1 MAMRGKYLFGDQS
14 LCGSRCGGSVA
25 KCVAPL
31 RRPKGIVRDTFVNE
45 VLS

>member
-1 MAMRGKYLFGDQS
+1 MRGKYLFGDQS

-25 KCVAPL
+25 KCVASL
-31 RRPKGIVRDTFVNE
+31 RRLEGIVRDTFVNE

>member
-1 MAMRGKYLFGDQS
+1 MAMRGNYLFSDQS
-14 LCGSRCGGSVA
+14 LCGSRCGDSVA

-31 RRPKGIVRDTFVNE
+31 RRPEGIVRDTFVNE